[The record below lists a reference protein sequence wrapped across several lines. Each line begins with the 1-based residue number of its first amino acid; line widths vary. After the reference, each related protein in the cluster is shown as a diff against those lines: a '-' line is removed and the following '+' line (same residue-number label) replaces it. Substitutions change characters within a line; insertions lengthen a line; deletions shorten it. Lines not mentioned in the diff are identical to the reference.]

1 MGTELQNLEV
11 YQLARKISKLAW
23 GIYVNFSWQE
33 KKVVGDQFITA
44 VDSVGANI
52 AEGWGRLHFLDRNRF
67 NYNARGSLVESQH
80 WLELMIERNII
91 SKESGEVL
99 RIEMRQLRTKL
110 NNFILS
116 IKNKAKK

>member
-1 MGTELQNLEV
+1 LGTELQNLEV